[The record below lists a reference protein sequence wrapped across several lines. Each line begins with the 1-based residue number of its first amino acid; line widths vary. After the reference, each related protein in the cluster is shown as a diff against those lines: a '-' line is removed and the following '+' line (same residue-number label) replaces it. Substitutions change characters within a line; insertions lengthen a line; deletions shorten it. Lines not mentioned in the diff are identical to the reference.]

1 MTRKEEKRLKA
12 EYNRRLNE
20 LNDIRLQLRRAY
32 AAFDNTTDC
41 DMMDACIYEI
51 CKNRMDIIS
60 EAVSSS
66 DVSADVVNSQISADL
81 LQEEIAAVEGIY

>member
-1 MTRKEEKRLKA
+1 MLSLNIILQNTKERHIMTRKEEKRLKA

-51 CKNRMDIIS
+51 NALESRYNSAVINVKNLIS
-60 EAVSSS
+60 
-66 DVSADVVNSQISADL
+66 
-81 LQEEIAAVEGIY
+81 

>member
-20 LNDIRLQLRRAY
+20 VNDIRLQIRRAY

-51 CKNRMDIIS
+51 NALKSRYN
-60 EAVSSS
+60 
-66 DVSADVVNSQISADL
+66 SAVVNVKNLIS
-81 LQEEIAAVEGIY
+81 

>member
-51 CKNRMDIIS
+51 NALKSRYNSAVINVKNLIS
-60 EAVSSS
+60 
-66 DVSADVVNSQISADL
+66 
-81 LQEEIAAVEGIY
+81 

>member
-20 LNDIRLQLRRAY
+20 LNDIRFQLRRAY

-51 CKNRMDIIS
+51 NALKSRYNSAVINVKNLIS
-60 EAVSSS
+60 
-66 DVSADVVNSQISADL
+66 
-81 LQEEIAAVEGIY
+81 

>member
-20 LNDIRLQLRRAY
+20 LNDVRLQLRRAY

-51 CKNRMDIIS
+51 NALKSRYNSAVINVKNLIS
-60 EAVSSS
+60 
-66 DVSADVVNSQISADL
+66 
-81 LQEEIAAVEGIY
+81 

>member
-1 MTRKEEKRLKA
+1 MPGLNIILQNTKETHIMTRKEEKRLKA

-20 LNDIRLQLRRAY
+20 VSDIRLQLRRAY

-51 CKNRMDIIS
+51 NALKSRYN
-60 EAVSSS
+60 
-66 DVSADVVNSQISADL
+66 SAVVNVKNLIS
-81 LQEEIAAVEGIY
+81 

>member
-1 MTRKEEKRLKA
+1 MLSLNIILQNTEERHIMTRKEEKRLKA

-51 CKNRMDIIS
+51 NALKSRYNSAVINVKNLIS
-60 EAVSSS
+60 
-66 DVSADVVNSQISADL
+66 
-81 LQEEIAAVEGIY
+81 

>member
-1 MTRKEEKRLKA
+1 MTRKEKKRLKA

-20 LNDIRLQLRRAY
+20 VNDIRLQLRRAY

-51 CKNRMDIIS
+51 NALKSRYN
-60 EAVSSS
+60 
-66 DVSADVVNSQISADL
+66 SAVVNVKNLIS
-81 LQEEIAAVEGIY
+81 

>member
-20 LNDIRLQLRRAY
+20 LNYIRLQLRRAY

-51 CKNRMDIIS
+51 NALKSRYNSAVINVKNLIS
-60 EAVSSS
+60 
-66 DVSADVVNSQISADL
+66 
-81 LQEEIAAVEGIY
+81 

>member
-1 MTRKEEKRLKA
+1 MSFKLNILFKNHKETVSMTRKEEKRLKA

-51 CKNRMDIIS
+51 NALKSRYNSAVLNVKNLIS
-60 EAVSSS
+60 
-66 DVSADVVNSQISADL
+66 
-81 LQEEIAAVEGIY
+81 

>member
-1 MTRKEEKRLKA
+1 MSFKLNILFKNHKETLNMTRKEEKRLKA

-51 CKNRMDIIS
+51 NALKSRYNSAVLNVKNLIS
-60 EAVSSS
+60 
-66 DVSADVVNSQISADL
+66 
-81 LQEEIAAVEGIY
+81 

>member
-51 CKNRMDIIS
+51 NALKSRYNSAVLNVKNLIS
-60 EAVSSS
+60 
-66 DVSADVVNSQISADL
+66 
-81 LQEEIAAVEGIY
+81 

>member
-12 EYNRRLNE
+12 EYAKRLSE
-20 LNDIRLQLRRAY
+20 LNQVRAQLRCAY

-51 CKNRMDIIS
+51 NALKSRYNS
-60 EAVSSS
+60 AVIN
-66 DVSADVVNSQISADL
+66 VRNL
-81 LQEEIAAVEGIY
+81 TL

>member
-20 LNDIRLQLRRAY
+20 LNNIRLQLRRAY

-51 CKNRMDIIS
+51 NALKSRYN
-60 EAVSSS
+60 
-66 DVSADVVNSQISADL
+66 SAVVNVKNLIS
-81 LQEEIAAVEGIY
+81 

>member
-51 CKNRMDIIS
+51 NALKSRYNSAVINVKNLIT
-60 EAVSSS
+60 
-66 DVSADVVNSQISADL
+66 
-81 LQEEIAAVEGIY
+81 

>member
-32 AAFDNTTDC
+32 SAFDNTTDC

-51 CKNRMDIIS
+51 NALKSRYNSAVLNVKNLIS
-60 EAVSSS
+60 
-66 DVSADVVNSQISADL
+66 
-81 LQEEIAAVEGIY
+81 

>member
-1 MTRKEEKRLKA
+1 MLALNIILQSTKEMSIMTRKEEKRLKA

-20 LNDIRLQLRRAY
+20 LCDIRLQLRRAY

-51 CKNRMDIIS
+51 NALKSRYNSAVINVKNLIS
-60 EAVSSS
+60 
-66 DVSADVVNSQISADL
+66 
-81 LQEEIAAVEGIY
+81 

>member
-1 MTRKEEKRLKA
+1 MLSLNIILQNTKERHIMTRKEEKRLKA

-20 LNDIRLQLRRAY
+20 LNDIRLQLRRSS

-51 CKNRMDIIS
+51 NALKSRYNSAVINVKNLIS
-60 EAVSSS
+60 
-66 DVSADVVNSQISADL
+66 
-81 LQEEIAAVEGIY
+81 

>member
-12 EYNRRLNE
+12 EYNRRLND

-51 CKNRMDIIS
+51 NALKSRYNSAVINVKNLIS
-60 EAVSSS
+60 
-66 DVSADVVNSQISADL
+66 
-81 LQEEIAAVEGIY
+81 

>member
-1 MTRKEEKRLKA
+1 MLSLNIILQNTKERHIMTRKEEKRLKA
-12 EYNRRLNE
+12 ESSRRLNE

-51 CKNRMDIIS
+51 NALKSRYNSAVINVKNLIS
-60 EAVSSS
+60 
-66 DVSADVVNSQISADL
+66 
-81 LQEEIAAVEGIY
+81 

>member
-1 MTRKEEKRLKA
+1 MTRKEQKRLRA

-20 LNDIRLQLRRAY
+20 LNNIRLQLRRAY

-51 CKNRMDIIS
+51 NALKSRYN
-60 EAVSSS
+60 
-66 DVSADVVNSQISADL
+66 SAVVNVKNLIS
-81 LQEEIAAVEGIY
+81 

>member
-41 DMMDACIYEI
+41 DRMDACIYEI
-51 CKNRMDIIS
+51 NALKSRYNSAVINVKNLIS
-60 EAVSSS
+60 
-66 DVSADVVNSQISADL
+66 
-81 LQEEIAAVEGIY
+81 

>member
-20 LNDIRLQLRRAY
+20 LNDIRLQLRLAY

-51 CKNRMDIIS
+51 NALKSRYNSAVINVKNLIS
-60 EAVSSS
+60 
-66 DVSADVVNSQISADL
+66 
-81 LQEEIAAVEGIY
+81 

>member
-20 LNDIRLQLRRAY
+20 VNDIRLQLRRAH

-51 CKNRMDIIS
+51 NALKSRYN
-60 EAVSSS
+60 
-66 DVSADVVNSQISADL
+66 SAVVNVKNLIS
-81 LQEEIAAVEGIY
+81 